1 MPNIMHC
8 CHRLA
13 ALVLCALLVL
23 LPVVAAGQEAK
34 QHQAGHG
41 DQGINAASD
50 GKAAPNKKEDAAP
63 ATTPEARIALLNNLL
78 AQKKNLQDNI
88 AALKKSIAS
97 SPPYAETAELTAQL
111 NNLNQQL
118 NDTDNDFERIAT
130 GVNPIALQPAE
141 QKKEAFDWKTEL
153 TALVEP
159 IIRELRTLTAATKQK
174 ADLRAAIMRLEKQ
187 IQVTQQAIANLKE
200 LRKAGGDRAL
210 VRELDQ
216 LRNSWQNE
224 QNRLQSKLDLSRLDL
239 HQLKAASGRGAMLG
253 RVAERLKDFFKT
265 RGLYLLSAIL
275 AFACTFF
282 LLRLLLKLA
291 LHQLLA
297 HQADSPRRQMYARLV
312 AVFSHFVSL
321 LCAIAAMLT
330 VFFLVADWFMIS
342 LVLLICLGVLWG
354 LRQTLPKQWER
365 SLFLLNLGPA
375 REGERLTL
383 NGIPWRI
390 DKLGMF
396 CWLSNPALD
405 EVQRLPI
412 ELLLKQVSRPY
423 NLDEPWFPC
432 RKGDYLRLADGSVAQ
447 VTHLSSE
454 QVVLANLGTGMT
466 SSCSTA
472 AFLGMGISN
481 MSRKF
486 LVSVTLGLSYDLQAE
501 ITRQIPGT
509 LRSFLQSKLEQEGY
523 TEKCTNL
530 SCEFGSAGSSSL
542 DLSISLEFT
551 GEMAAL
557 YYRLRRAIWR
567 WCVECCTENNWEIPF
582 DQLVVHGAPAA
593 EPGPVLLHEAA

>member
-1 MPNIMHC
+1 MV
-8 CHRLA
+8 
-13 ALVLCALLVL
+13 AL
-23 LPVVAAGQEAK
+23 
-34 QHQAGHG
+34 
-41 DQGINAASD
+41 I
-50 GKAAPNKKEDAAP
+50 
-63 ATTPEARIALLNNLL
+63 
-78 AQKKNLQDNI
+78 
-88 AALKKSIAS
+88 
-97 SPPYAETAELTAQL
+97 
-111 NNLNQQL
+111 
-118 NDTDNDFERIAT
+118 
-130 GVNPIALQPAE
+130 
-141 QKKEAFDWKTEL
+141 
-153 TALVEP
+153 
-159 IIRELRTLTAATKQK
+159 
-174 ADLRAAIMRLEKQ
+174 
-187 IQVTQQAIANLKE
+187 
-200 LRKAGGDRAL
+200 
-210 VRELDQ
+210 RELDQ

-466 SSCSTA
+466 NSCSTA

-557 YYRLRRAIWR
+557 YYLQRSNF
-567 WCVECCTENNWEIPF
+567 T
-582 DQLVVHGAPAA
+582 DG
-593 EPGPVLLHEAA
+593 